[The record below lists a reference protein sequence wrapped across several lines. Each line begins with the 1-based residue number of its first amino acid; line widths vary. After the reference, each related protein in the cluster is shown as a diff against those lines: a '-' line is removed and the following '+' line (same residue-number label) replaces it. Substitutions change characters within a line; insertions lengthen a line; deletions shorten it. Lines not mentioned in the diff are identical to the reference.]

1 MGKGGCKFVMME
13 LAFGGA
19 RRYNDG
25 MKHMKPTGLC
35 ALLVLLACAVSEA
48 PAQSPD
54 LRTENKDLSRVV
66 RHPDGSRSIYKRQRN
81 VKGMQCS
88 TYTAS
93 GKLAAIND
101 YHEGK
106 YGQLVGCNI
115 YNHDR
120 QLIYKVAY
128 GYDSSARLI
137 EERMYSHPQNKLV
150 QRVIYKYDSGGN
162 RSKPLIISL
171 NPGSSTTIAPTMREE
186 TGNTY
191 RELGGRGK

>member
-1 MGKGGCKFVMME
+1 
-13 LAFGGA
+13 
-19 RRYNDG
+19 
-25 MKHMKPTGLC
+25 MKLIPPTGVC
-35 ALLVLLACAVSEA
+35 ALLALLASVVYEA

-54 LRTENKDLSRVV
+54 LRHEYKDLSRVV

-88 TYTAS
+88 TYTAT

-101 YHEGK
+101 YYEGK

-115 YNHDR
+115 YDHKR
-120 QLIYKVAY
+120 ELIYKVAY

-137 EERMYSHPQNKLV
+137 EERMFAHPSNKLV

-162 RSKPLIISL
+162 RSKPIIVSL
-171 NPGSSTTIAPTMREE
+171 RPDISTIAPTMREE
-186 TGNTY
+186 TSKTY
-191 RELGGRGK
+191 RELGRRK

>member
-1 MGKGGCKFVMME
+1 MGQK
-13 LAFGGA
+13 
-19 RRYNDG
+19 RYNGG
-25 MKHMKPTGLC
+25 MKLINPTGVC
-35 ALLVLLACAVSEA
+35 ALLVMLACVVSEA

-54 LRTENKDLSRVV
+54 LRNEYKDLSRVV

-101 YHEGK
+101 YYEGK

-115 YNHDR
+115 YNHER
-120 QLIYKVAY
+120 VLIYKVAY

-171 NPGSSTTIAPTMREE
+171 NPKSNAPITPTMREE
-186 TGNTY
+186 TGSTY
-191 RELGGRGK
+191 RELGRGR